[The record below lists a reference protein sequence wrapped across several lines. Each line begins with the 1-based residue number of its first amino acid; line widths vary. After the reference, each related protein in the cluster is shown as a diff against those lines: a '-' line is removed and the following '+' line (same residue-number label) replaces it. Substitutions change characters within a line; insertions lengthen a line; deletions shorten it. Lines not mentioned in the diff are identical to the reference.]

1 MYFSNFPLI
10 IYDSVGNGNFK
21 IVTNLM
27 KRVAMRTK
35 VRTNTLLFD
44 TYDVKEGETP
54 EILADKLYGDS
65 NLHWIILYVN
75 NITDRYHQ
83 WPMSSGQFNDF
94 IADKYSN
101 IDAVHHYEVS
111 QTSGDTSVKIDI
123 GTDTTGYSEADLTTI
138 TNREF
143 EEERQDTIRQIRL
156 LDPSFVP
163 QFIEEFETLIGSSV
177 L

>member
-1 MYFSNFPLI
+1 MYFANFPLI
-10 IYDSVGNGNFK
+10 VYDSVGDGNFK
-21 IVTNLM
+21 IVTNLL

-35 VRTNTLLFD
+35 VRTNTLLYD

-54 EILADKLYGDS
+54 EMIADKLYDDPE
-65 NLHWIILYVN
+65 LHWVILFVN

-83 WPMSSGQFNDF
+83 WPMNFGQFNTF

-101 IDAVHHYEVS
+101 VDAVHHYEVS
-111 QTSGDTSVKIDI
+111 QTSGDTSIKIDI
-123 GTDTTGYSEADLTTI
+123 GTDTTGYSEADLTTV

-143 EEERQDTIRQIRL
+143 EEERQDKLRQIRL
-156 LDPSFVP
+156 LDRAYIEQFV
-163 QFIEEFETLIGSSV
+163 EEFETLMGASV

>member
-1 MYFSNFPLI
+1 MYFANFPLI
-10 IYDSVGNGNFK
+10 VYDSVGDGNFK
-21 IVTNLM
+21 IVTNLL
-27 KRVAMRTK
+27 KRVALRTK
-35 VRTNTLLFD
+35 VRTNTLFFD

-54 EILADKLYGDS
+54 EMIADKLYGDS
-65 NLHWIILYVN
+65 TLHWIVLYVN

-83 WPMSSGQFNDF
+83 WPLTSGQFNAF

-123 GTDTTGYSEADLTTI
+123 GTDTTGYSEADLTTV

-143 EEERQDTIRQIRL
+143 EEERQDTLRQIRL
-156 LDPSFVP
+156 LDRSYIEQFV
-163 QFIEEFETLIGSSV
+163 QEFETLMGESV

>member
-1 MYFSNFPLI
+1 MYFTNFPFI
-10 IYDSVGNGNFK
+10 VYDSVGDGNFK
-21 IVTNLM
+21 IVTNLL
-27 KRVAMRTK
+27 KRVALRTK
-35 VRTNTLLFD
+35 VRTNTLLYD

-54 EILADKLYGDS
+54 EMIADKLYDDPE
-65 NLHWIILYVN
+65 LHWVVLFVN

-83 WPMSSGQFNDF
+83 WPMNFGQFNTF

-111 QTSGDTSVKIDI
+111 QTSGDTSIKIDI
-123 GTDTTGYSEADLTTI
+123 GTDTTGYSEADLTTV

-143 EEERQDTIRQIRL
+143 EEERQDKLRQIRL
-156 LDPSFVP
+156 LDRAYIEQFV
-163 QFIEEFETLIGSSV
+163 EEFETLMGASV

>member
-10 IYDSVGNGNFK
+10 VYDSVGNGNFK

>member
-1 MYFSNFPLI
+1 MYFANFPLI
-10 IYDSVGNGNFK
+10 IYDSVGDGNFK
-21 IVTNLM
+21 IVTNLL
-27 KRVAMRTK
+27 KRVALRAK
-35 VRTNTLLFD
+35 VRTNTLLYD

-54 EILADKLYGDS
+54 EMIADKLYDDPE
-65 NLHWIILYVN
+65 LHWVILFVN

-83 WPMSSGQFNDF
+83 WPMNFGQFNTF

-111 QTSGDTSVKIDI
+111 QTSGDTSIKIDI

-143 EEERQDTIRQIRL
+143 EEERQDTLRQIRL
-156 LDPSFVP
+156 LDRSYIEQFV
-163 QFIEEFETLIGSSV
+163 QEFETLMGESV

>member
-1 MYFSNFPLI
+1 MYFANFPLI
-10 IYDSVGNGNFK
+10 VYDSVGDGNFK
-21 IVTNLM
+21 IVTNLL

-35 VRTNTLLFD
+35 VRTNTLLYD

-54 EILADKLYGDS
+54 EMIADKLYDDS
-65 NLHWIILYVN
+65 ELHWVILFVN

-83 WPMSSGQFNDF
+83 WPMNFGQFNTF

-111 QTSGDTSVKIDI
+111 QTSGDTSIKIDI

-143 EEERQDTIRQIRL
+143 EEERQDKLRQIRL
-156 LDPSFVP
+156 LDRAYIEQFV
-163 QFIEEFETLIGSSV
+163 EEFETLMGASV

>member
-1 MYFSNFPLI
+1 MYFANFPLI
-10 IYDSVGNGNFK
+10 IYDSVGDGNFK
-21 IVTNLM
+21 IVTNLL
-27 KRVAMRTK
+27 KRVALRAK
-35 VRTNTLLFD
+35 VRTNTLLYD

-54 EILADKLYGDS
+54 EMIADKLYDDPE
-65 NLHWIILYVN
+65 LHWVILFVN

-83 WPMSSGQFNDF
+83 WPMNFGQFNAF

-101 IDAVHHYEVS
+101 VDAVHHYEVS

-143 EEERQDTIRQIRL
+143 EEERQDTLRQIRL
-156 LDPSFVP
+156 LDRSYIEQFV
-163 QFIEEFETLIGSSV
+163 QEFETLMGESV

>member
-1 MYFSNFPLI
+1 MYFANFPLI
-10 IYDSVGNGNFK
+10 VYDSVGDDNFK
-21 IVTNLM
+21 IVTNLL
-27 KRVAMRTK
+27 KRVALRTK
-35 VRTNTLLFD
+35 VRTNTLFFD

-54 EILADKLYGDS
+54 EMIADKLYGDS
-65 NLHWIILYVN
+65 TLHWIVLYVN

-138 TNREF
+138 TNREC

-156 LDPSFVP
+156 LDPTYVP

>member
-1 MYFSNFPLI
+1 MYFANFPLI
-10 IYDSVGNGNFK
+10 VYDSVGNGNFK

-35 VRTNTLLFD
+35 VRTNTLFFD

>member
-10 IYDSVGNGNFK
+10 VYDSVGNGNFK

-35 VRTNTLLFD
+35 VRTNTLFFD

-65 NLHWIILYVN
+65 TLHWIILYVN

-156 LDPSFVP
+156 LDPTYVP

>member
-10 IYDSVGNGNFK
+10 VYDSVGNGNFK

-35 VRTNTLLFD
+35 VRTNTLFFD

-54 EILADKLYGDS
+54 EILADKLYNDS
-65 NLHWIILYVN
+65 TLHWIILYVN

>member
-1 MYFSNFPLI
+1 MYFANFPLI
-10 IYDSVGNGNFK
+10 IYDSVGDGNFK
-21 IVTNLM
+21 IVTNLL
-27 KRVAMRTK
+27 KRVALRAK
-35 VRTNTLLFD
+35 VRTNTLLYD

-54 EILADKLYGDS
+54 EMIADKLYDDPE
-65 NLHWIILYVN
+65 LHWVILFVN

-83 WPMSSGQFNDF
+83 WPMNFGQFNTF

-101 IDAVHHYEVS
+101 IDAVHHYEIS

-143 EEERQDTIRQIRL
+143 EEERQDTLRQIRL
-156 LDPSFVP
+156 LDRSYIEQFV
-163 QFIEEFETLIGSSV
+163 QEFETLMGESV

>member
-1 MYFSNFPLI
+1 MYFANFPLI
-10 IYDSVGNGNFK
+10 VYDSVGDGNFK
-21 IVTNLM
+21 IVTNLL

-35 VRTNTLLFD
+35 VRTTTLLYD

-54 EILADKLYGDS
+54 EMIADKLYDDPE
-65 NLHWIILYVN
+65 LHWVILFVN

-83 WPMSSGQFNDF
+83 WPMNFGQFNTF

-101 IDAVHHYEVS
+101 IDAVHHYEIS

-143 EEERQDTIRQIRL
+143 EEERQDTLRQIRL
-156 LDPSFVP
+156 LDRSYIEQFV
-163 QFIEEFETLIGSSV
+163 QEFETLMGESV

>member
-1 MYFSNFPLI
+1 MYFANFPLI
-10 IYDSVGNGNFK
+10 VYDSVGEGNFK
-21 IVTNLM
+21 IVTNLL

-35 VRTNTLLFD
+35 VRTNTLLYD

-54 EILADKLYGDS
+54 EMIADKLYDDS
-65 NLHWIILYVN
+65 ELHWVILFVN

-83 WPMSSGQFNDF
+83 WPMNFGQFNTF

-111 QTSGDTSVKIDI
+111 QTSGDTSIKIDI

-143 EEERQDTIRQIRL
+143 EEDRQDTLRKIRL
-156 LDPSFVP
+156 LDPVYVP
-163 QFIEEFETLIGSSV
+163 QFVEEFETLIGSSV